1 MALLLDNARRQVRAV
16 AQWLNLALETSGE
29 TQARIL
35 YQPLETALIR
45 VAVDLRIFN
54 ALSGG
59 QKGSKSLDE
68 LASVT
73 KADPALLGTLI
84 CVSTSTLTVRS

>member
-35 YQPLETALIR
+35 YQVFTSPLPPGPDREK
-45 VAVDLRIFN
+45 LRP
-54 ALSGG
+54 L
-59 QKGSKSLDE
+59 
-68 LASVT
+68 
-73 KADPALLGTLI
+73 
-84 CVSTSTLTVRS
+84 